1 MDYGKAVTVIR
12 TAKNLTQ
19 KELAELLGKTP
30 SYISRVENNE
40 RTPSVEF
47 VNLLCERLKVPVTLF
62 MLLGKNYE
70 QMDEMDRHLLD
81 EMGARLLEIITKS

>member
-1 MDYGKAVTVIR
+1 MNYGKAVTVIR
-12 TAKNLTQ
+12 TAKELTQ
-19 KELAELLGKTP
+19 KELAELLDKTP

-47 VNLLCERLKVPVTLF
+47 VSLLCERLEVPVTLF

-70 QMDEMDRHLLD
+70 QMDEMDRRLLD
-81 EMGARLLEIITKS
+81 EMGTRLLEIITKN